1 MRKLVDKLNDYAYRY
16 YVLDEPVI
24 ADAEYDKLYDKLVEM
39 ENQTGVVL
47 DDSPTRRVGGAPL
60 SKFVSVQH
68 LGRLY
73 SLRSSRS
80 CL

>member
-1 MRKLVDKLNDYAYRY
+1 MDEMRKLVDKLNDYAYRY

-47 DDSPTRRVGGAPL
+47 DDSPRQTLQLRQVPDKRGYDCVARQTCRR
-60 SKFVSVQH
+60 
-68 LGRLY
+68 R
-73 SLRSSRS
+73 
-80 CL
+80 